1 MSRVLAKT
9 LIVIACIVIM
19 VYVLIAAFINYRLD
33 FLTQIK
39 LPLFMGDPVT
49 TRIAAVILLTYV
61 LGGFTGTIY
70 AMKVNIECDETIDY
84 YREKLAQISRNNDND
99 SALID
104 SLQRKISSLE
114 IALQNALKDK
124 DN

>member
-1 MSRVLAKT
+1 MNRVLAKL
-9 LIVIACIVIM
+9 LIVIAC
-19 VYVLIAAFINYRLD
+19 VLIMLFVLIMAIINYRAD
-33 FLTQIK
+33 ILTQIRF
-39 LPLFMGDPVT
+39 PLMADPVT
-49 TRIAAVILLTYV
+49 TRMAAIILLTYV

-70 AMKVNIECDETIDY
+70 VMKVNIECDETIDY
-84 YREKLAQISRNNDND
+84 YRNKIAQLSKNNDGD

-124 DN
+124 NN

>member
-1 MSRVLAKT
+1 MNRVLAKL
-9 LIVIACIVIM
+9 LIVIACVVIM
-19 VYVLIAAFINYRLD
+19 VFVLIMAIINYRADILA
-33 FLTQIK
+33 QIRF
-39 LPLFMGDPVT
+39 PFMADPVT
-49 TRIAAVILLTYV
+49 TRMAAIILLTYV

-70 AMKVNIECDETIDY
+70 VMKVNIECDETIDY
-84 YREKLAQISRNNDND
+84 YRNKIAQLSKNNDGD

-124 DN
+124 NN